1 MCSGSGEEIARCGI
15 DESVEQVLYKILYN
29 LAVRPSSN
37 LKSVKDNKVR
47 F

>member
-15 DESVEQVLYKILYN
+15 DESVEQVLYK
-29 LAVRPSSN
+29 VRPSSN
-37 LKSVKDNKVR
+37 LKSVKENKVR